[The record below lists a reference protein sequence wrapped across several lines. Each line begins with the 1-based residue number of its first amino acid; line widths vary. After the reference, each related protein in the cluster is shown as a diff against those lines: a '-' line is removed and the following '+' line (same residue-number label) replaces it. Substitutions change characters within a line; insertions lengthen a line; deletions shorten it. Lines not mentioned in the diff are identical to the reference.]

1 MNGTPSIRTEFW
13 LWGGC
18 AALFALLF
26 YSLLPM
32 LTPFIVGAVL
42 AYICGPITDRLSAL
56 GLPRSLA
63 AWLTIMAVGLV
74 LVTLVLLVLP
84 IFWRQ
89 IAVFIQQLP
98 DLLGRLDTLLQDLGR
113 RIGVDID
120 RIDPEFVRDWL
131 KEHWASAQSWLLVLL
146 GKLKSGGAVLV
157 GTLID
162 LALIPLVMFYLL
174 VESPRLRRALLRLL
188 PRDCQQPVARKMRG
202 IDQVLAEFLRGQLSV
217 MIALAFYYSISLS
230 LAGLN
235 FALPIGVITGLVAF
249 IPYVGYGTGVV
260 LATLATLLQGPE
272 LGLVLPVV
280 IIFALG
286 QALETYVLTPYLVGE
301 RIGLHPLA
309 VIFVLMAFAHWFGF
323 VGMLIA
329 LPTGAVLLV
338 VLRDLL
344 AAWKRSTLYR
354 GRRGKGP

>member
-1 MNGTPSIRTEFW
+1 MNGAPSTRAEFW

-26 YSLLPM
+26 YSLLPV
-32 LTPFIVGAVL
+32 LTSFIVGAVL

-230 LAGLN
+230 LAGSISPADRRHHGTRRLHS
-235 FALPIGVITGLVAF
+235 LRGLRHGSGPGHLGHPA
-249 IPYVGYGTGVV
+249 
-260 LATLATLLQGPE
+260 AGPE

>member
-1 MNGTPSIRTEFW
+1 M
-13 LWGGC
+13 
-18 AALFALLF
+18 
-26 YSLLPM
+26 
-32 LTPFIVGAVL
+32 
-42 AYICGPITDRLSAL
+42 
-56 GLPRSLA
+56 
-63 AWLTIMAVGLV
+63 
-74 LVTLVLLVLP
+74 
-84 IFWRQ
+84 
-89 IAVFIQQLP
+89 
-98 DLLGRLDTLLQDLGR
+98 
-113 RIGVDID
+113 
-120 RIDPEFVRDWL
+120 
-131 KEHWASAQSWLLVLL
+131 LL

-174 VESPRLRRALLRLL
+174 VEAPRLRRSLLRLL
-188 PRDCQQPVARKMRG
+188 PRHCQQPVAKKMRG
-202 IDQVLAEFLRGQLSV
+202 IDRVLAEFLRGQLSV
-217 MIALAFYYSISLS
+217 MVALALYYSIALT

-249 IPYVGYGTGVV
+249 IPYVGFGTGVT

-272 LGLVLPVV
+272 TSLVVPVALV
-280 IIFALG
+280 FAFG
-286 QALETYVLTPYLVGE
+286 QLLESYVLTPYLVGE

-344 AAWKRSTLYR
+344 AAWKRSGLYR
-354 GRRGKGP
+354 GRLGGNT